1 MNGFARSG
9 SESSPPILPEVDVNN
24 LSWNGLQKVGERY
37 GQAEVG
43 ELF

>member
-9 SESSPPILPEVDVNN
+9 SVVLPVVDVNN

-37 GQAEVG
+37 WQAELRA
-43 ELF
+43 LF